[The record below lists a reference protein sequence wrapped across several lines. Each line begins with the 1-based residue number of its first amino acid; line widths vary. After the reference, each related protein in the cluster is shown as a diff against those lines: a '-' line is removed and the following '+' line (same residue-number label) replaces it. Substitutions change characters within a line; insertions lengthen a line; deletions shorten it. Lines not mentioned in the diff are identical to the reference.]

1 MDERLQ
7 TWWSAIHTSVF
18 AKLMAIM
25 VTLAACLLLLVT
37 LFFWL
42 AIAPR
47 LNTTIHR
54 MTQPEGRGHS
64 SAHASSPAAPRET
77 VASSPDAAHAIVL
90 AVLLFVM
97 AAVVLSAHRVLNRL
111 LQPLRALT
119 DGVDRLSAGQLD
131 VVVTTNARDEF
142 GRLTDAFNQMVGRV
156 RDMVRARDQLLLD
169 VSHELRSPVTRLKVA
184 LELVPDTGMKARMSA
199 DVAEMEIMIG
209 ELLELE
215 RLRDGPRISRVRHN
229 VVSIVADVAGNFR
242 DRPPNVRVVPG
253 KPEILVDIDPDRI
266 RTVIRNLLEN
276 AIKFSLP
283 DSRPV
288 EVFVGQNGEQ
298 AVIRVTDDGPGVP
311 EADMSRVFEPFFR
324 VDRSRSRKTG
334 GYGLG
339 LSIAR
344 RIVEAHGGLI
354 AVENHPQ
361 RGVSFIVTLP
371 GSYICAFPGRRPSE
385 RLTRDV

>member
-1 MDERLQ
+1 MGERLQ

-25 VTLAACLLLLVT
+25 VTLAASLLLLVT

-42 AIAPR
+42 AMVPR

-54 MTQPEGRGHS
+54 MTQPESRGHS
-64 SAHASSPAAPRET
+64 SAHASASDAPRET

-97 AAVVLSAHRVLNRL
+97 AAGVLSAHRVLNRL

-156 RDMVRARDQLLLD
+156 RDMVRSRDQLLLD

-199 DVAEMEIMIG
+199 DVAEMEMMIG

-215 RLRDGPRISRVRHN
+215 RVRDRHGIRTARQN
-229 VVSIVADVAGNFR
+229 VANIVDDAARNFR
-242 DRPPNVRVVPG
+242 DRPPGVRVLPTE
-253 KPEILVDIDPDRI
+253 PEILGDVDPDLI

-276 AIKFSLP
+276 AIKYSLP

-288 EVFVGQNGEQ
+288 EVSVSQDGER
-298 AVIRVTDDGPGVP
+298 VVVRVTDDGPGIP
-311 EADMSRVFEPFFR
+311 EADIPKLFEPFFR

-339 LSIAR
+339 LSISK
-344 RIVEAHGGLI
+344 RIIEAHGGTI
-354 AVENHPQ
+354 EVENNAP
-361 RGVSFIVTLP
+361 RGAFFVVTLP
-371 GSYICAFPGRRPSE
+371 KGGLDE
-385 RLTRDV
+385 